1 MESGTKVNIYKN
13 ITILYEDNHLI
24 VCIKPEGILSQK
36 DDTDEADML
45 TVLKEYLKVTYNKQG
60 NVYLGLVH
68 RLDRRVSGVM
78 VFAKTSKA
86 ASRLSSEIRENTIK
100 KTYYAVA
107 SGAING
113 SGRLENKLAKVNER
127 AVETNDGKTA
137 ILDYEVLK
145 SFKINNKDYTL
156 LKVLLHTGR
165 FNQIRAQFSLFNHP
179 LINDYK
185 YGYSIKDNSN
195 DYSHIGLFCVE
206 LSFIHPVTKEL
217 LTFTYDEVIN
227 RTIEDWINFFM
238 NGVSK
243 YEK

>member
-1 MESGTKVNIYKN
+1 MNVYKN
-13 ITILYEDNHLI
+13 ITILYEDNHII
-24 VCIKPEGILSQK
+24 VCIKPEGILSQA
-36 DDTDEADML
+36 DDTNEADML

-86 ASRLSSEIRENTIK
+86 ASRLSSEIRENSIK

-113 SGRLENKLAKVNER
+113 NGRLENKLAKVNER
-127 AVETNDGKTA
+127 AIEAIDGKIA

-145 SFKINNKDYTL
+145 TFKINNKEYTL

-185 YGYSIKDNSN
+185 YGYNIKDNSN

-217 LTFTYDEVIN
+217 LTFRYDEVIN
-227 RTIEDWINFFM
+227 RTEEDWINYFM